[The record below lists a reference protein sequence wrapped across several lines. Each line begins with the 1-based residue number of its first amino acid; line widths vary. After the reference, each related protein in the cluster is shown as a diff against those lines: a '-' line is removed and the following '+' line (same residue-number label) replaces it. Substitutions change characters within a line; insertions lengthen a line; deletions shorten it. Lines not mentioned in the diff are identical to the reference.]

1 MAKVFIIYFDH
12 QLPSGED
19 DERLLGVYSTE
30 QKAEAALAR
39 FKAHSE
45 FRDHPECLEC
55 GPFTLDDTSFK
66 EGFISVWPGEG

>member
-1 MAKVFIIYFDH
+1 MTDVFIVSFDR

-30 QKAEAALAR
+30 QKAQAALAR
-39 FKAHSE
+39 FKAQPE
-45 FRDHPECLEC
+45 FRDHSECLAAE
-55 GPFTLDDTSFK
+55 PFTLDETSFK